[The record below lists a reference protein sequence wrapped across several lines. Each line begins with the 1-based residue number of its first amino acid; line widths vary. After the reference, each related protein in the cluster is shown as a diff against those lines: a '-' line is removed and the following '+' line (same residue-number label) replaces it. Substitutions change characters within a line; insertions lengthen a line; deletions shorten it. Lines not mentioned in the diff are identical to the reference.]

1 MAPALDTITDSFT
14 VMFLDETNNQTA
26 TATAT
31 AVAPTPAK
39 GIKAVNPVSPKSP
52 ASDSSSSSSVASE
65 IESSLVSVHKIAE
78 LEGRHAEEPL
88 LRENP
93 NRFVL
98 FPIQDADVSVCCC
111 GWCTSLVI
119 CC

>member
-14 VMFLDETNNQTA
+14 VMFLDETNNQ

-98 FPIQDADVSVCCC
+98 FPIQDADVSVCCG